1 MKLIA
6 SVRILKASKPSE
18 KKGATTSHSVDS
30 GGSWC
35 CGWHSE
41 MSTAALISRN
51 MKAVFP
57 SAPADDSTHLFHQNI
72 KRNRTRT
79 STDPN
84 VSSSQQSMVSND
96 YQPVLWLL
104 SALSPSAERV
114 CAFMTCTF
122 TLWSHQH
129 NISSQLFLIRE
140 KLILNPRYSTW
151 SAPGSRR
158 TGSVSSHLFYA
169 YF

>member
-84 VSSSQQSMVSND
+84 VSSTQQSMVSND
-96 YQPVLWLL
+96 YQPALWFL
-104 SALSPSAERV
+104 SAPRQLKGFV
-114 CAFMTCTF
+114 F
-122 TLWSHQH
+122 LWPAHSHFGLIST

>member
-6 SVRILKASKPSE
+6 SVRILKASKPRE

-35 CGWHSE
+35 CDWHSE

-72 KRNRTRT
+72 KRNQTRT

-84 VSSSQQSMVSND
+84 VSSTQQSMVSND
-96 YQPVLWLL
+96 YQPVLWFL
-104 SALSPSAERV
+104 SAPRQLNGFV
-114 CAFMTCTF
+114 L
-122 TLWSHQH
+122 LWPAHSHFGFISTS
-129 NISSQLFLIRE
+129 ISSQLFLIRE

-151 SAPGSRR
+151 SAPGSRQ

-169 YF
+169 YL

>member
-72 KRNRTRT
+72 KRNQTRT

-96 YQPVLWLL
+96 YQPVLWFF
-104 SALSPSAERV
+104 SALRQLNGFV
-114 CAFMTCTF
+114 L
-122 TLWSHQH
+122 LWPAHSHFGLIST

-140 KLILNPRYSTW
+140 KLISNPRYSTW
-151 SAPGSRR
+151 SAPGSRQ